1 MKIDSH
7 QHFWKYDAVRHPWIT
22 DRMSALKRDFMPNEL
37 DGERAAHGIDATIL
51 VQVDQSEN
59 ETLFL
64 LELADR
70 HPSIGAVVG
79 WVDLRSPRIEDR
91 LRHFSQ
97 FEKLRGFRHIAEV
110 ESERFLVRDD
120 FCRGIACLRQFG
132 FIYEILIYPK
142 QLQAALELVTRFPD
156 QPFVIDHMAKPE
168 VRTKNIAGWTA
179 VMREIAKNP
188 NVYCKV
194 SGLVTEADW
203 DHWKKEDF
211 RPYLDVVLDAF
222 GTERLM
228 FGSDWP
234 VCTLAASYQQVLEI
248 IEEYVREYPADVK
261 GKIFGGNAAHF
272 YRLKLAQHG
281 FAA

>member
-1 MKIDSH
+1 VKVDSH
-7 QHFWKYDAVRHPWIT
+7 QHFWKYDPVRDSWIT
-22 DRMSALKRDFMPNEL
+22 DKMSLLKRDFMPDEL
-37 DGERAAHGIDATIL
+37 DRARATNGIDATIL

-70 HPSIGAVVG
+70 HPSIAAVIG
-79 WVDLRSPRIEDR
+79 WIDLRSPQIADR
-91 LRHFSQ
+91 LQHFSQ
-97 FEKLRGFRHIAEV
+97 FGKLRGFRHIAEA
-110 ESERFLVRDD
+110 ENDRFLVRDD

-142 QLQAALELVTRFPD
+142 QLPAALELVTRFPE

-188 NVYCKV
+188 NVCCKV

-203 DHWKKEDF
+203 HLWKKEDF
-211 RPYLDVVLDAF
+211 RPYLDVVFDVF
-222 GTERLM
+222 GPERLM

-234 VCTLAASYQQVLEI
+234 VCTLAASYQHVLQI
-248 IEEYVREYPADVK
+248 IEEYVRDYPYDVK
-261 GKIFGGNAAHF
+261 EKIFGGNAAHF
-272 YRLKLAQHG
+272 YRLKMAQHG
-281 FAA
+281 LAA